1 MQWLSYLCR
10 VAVAFLAIVL
20 VMGCATGPGGRIDN
34 IPMYGQPGIP
44 RPDIL
49 KRADD
54 DFIRKASEGLGSREN
69 ASKTWAIEGDRFMSE
84 GNLDFAM
91 RRYNQAWLLNSNNF
105 QPYWGFGRVL
115 LELGKL
121 DEALEHFETANKLI
135 DDPYQKVALLADT
148 ATAYSTK
155 GNRTTVDNPKERAKY
170 FNMANQFYEGS
181 VRLDATYPN
190 AWRSWARSL
199 YFEGRYAEAWD
210 KVKKAKSLKAPA
222 FPPSFIKALDE
233 KMPEPK

>member
-1 MQWLSYLCR
+1 MKLFRWLKRL
-10 VAVAFLAIVL
+10 AVVSLASALIT
-20 VMGCATGPGGRIDN
+20 GCATAPGDRIDN

-44 RPDIL
+44 RPEIL
-49 KRADD
+49 KLADSA
-54 DFIRKASEGLGSREN
+54 FIKTASEGLGGREN
-69 ASKTWAIEGDRFMSE
+69 ASKAWAAQGDRFMGD

-91 RRYNQAWLLNSNNF
+91 RRYNQSWLLNPNNF

-121 DEALEHFETANKLI
+121 DEALGHFETANKLV

-155 GNRTTVDNPKERAKY
+155 GSRTALDNLNERAKY
-170 FNMANQFYEGS
+170 FALANQFYEES
-181 VRLDATYPN
+181 VRLDANYPN
-190 AWRSWARSL
+190 SWRSWARSL

-210 KVKKAKSLKAPA
+210 KVKKARGLNASVFPPA
-222 FPPSFIKALDE
+222 FIRALEE
-233 KMPEPK
+233 KLPEPK